1 MILHTVTVKYNNE
14 LSLLSVKIKQYNAA
28 NGGINTTY
36 VKNSYTIYSNNGML
50 YYNDIANDLLTS
62 HI

>member
-1 MILHTVTVKYNNE
+1 MTLHTVTVKYNNE

-36 VKNSYTIYSNNGML
+36 VKNS
-50 YYNDIANDLLTS
+50 
-62 HI
+62 